1 MRTNVALLTKE
12 DGASPTR
19 NPSTDTEDARVA
31 SLITLEDIYKQAE
44 VHLFSTSIIFLGC
57 VHQGLYNIL
66 LAL

>member
-31 SLITLEDIYKQAE
+31 SLLTLEDIYKQAE
-44 VHLFSTSIIFLGC
+44 VHLFFTSIIFVGC
-57 VHQGLYNIL
+57 YH
-66 LAL
+66 

>member
-31 SLITLEDIYKQAE
+31 SLIALEDIYKQAE
-44 VHLFSTSIIFLGC
+44 V
-57 VHQGLYNIL
+57 Q
-66 LAL
+66 